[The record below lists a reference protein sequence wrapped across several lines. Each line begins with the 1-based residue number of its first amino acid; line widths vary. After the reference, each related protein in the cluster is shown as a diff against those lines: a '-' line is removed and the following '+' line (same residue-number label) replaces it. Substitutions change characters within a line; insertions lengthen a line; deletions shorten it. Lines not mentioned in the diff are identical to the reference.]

1 MEQENLEAVLAE
13 IDSLAEDVGPLIAPK
28 DWSKISDYQRERAK
42 TAKRRLKD
50 IFRHSTWISARY
62 EASKYLADI
71 PDVYAIPR
79 MLEDNRIFTLRI
91 ARAFRLLFDNV
102 EDEENLSRLK
112 KDFGTFYSL
121 IQFKYLRQWVACEVM
136 GYSRLRY
143 IAMEH
148 PLEARLAGIAAAVG
162 TVSGI
167 VYGLM
172 EYFGGS

>member
-1 MEQENLEAVLAE
+1 MKENLEAVLAE
-13 IDSLAEDVGPLIAPK
+13 IDSLAKGMGPVVMPK
-28 DWSKISDYQRERAK
+28 EMSDDERETRK
-42 TAKRRLKD
+42 RNKRRLND
-50 IFRHSTWISARY
+50 IFQRSTWVSARY

-79 MLEDNRIFTLRI
+79 VLEDNRQLTLRI

-102 EDEENLSRLK
+102 EDEEDLSILK
-112 KDFGTFYSL
+112 KDFDTFYSL
-121 IQFKYLRQWVACEVM
+121 IQFKYLRKRVACEIM
-136 GYSRLRY
+136 EYSTFRF

-148 PLEARLAGIAAAVG
+148 PLELRLAGVAASAAAVYG
-162 TVSGI
+162 V